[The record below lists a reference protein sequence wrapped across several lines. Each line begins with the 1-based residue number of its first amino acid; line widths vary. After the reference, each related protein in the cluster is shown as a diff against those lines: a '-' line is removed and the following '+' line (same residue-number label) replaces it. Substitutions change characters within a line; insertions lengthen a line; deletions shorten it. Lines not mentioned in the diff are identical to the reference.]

1 MIKYIHVHFATRT
14 NDQIHTWTNQKYLK
28 YPNCKLCDK
37 TENIT
42 HLYIDCKRNK
52 KIWKYFQKYYQT
64 LTQKQNTPLQ
74 HILTIS
80 SLSLPPKTKK
90 LTLTLTTTILTHI
103 WKTRNKLQ
111 FDDTIIPATN
121 VIINI
126 KNELKNI
133 ILTHYKHH
141 TINSTLHEFESN
153 FCINSAICTL
163 TQNSIK
169 IVCYHKENSCTTNVK
184 TFSLLI

>member
-1 MIKYIHVHFATRT
+1 MKS
-14 NDQIHTWTNQKYLK
+14 
-28 YPNCKLCDK
+28 PNCKLCDK

-52 KIWKYFQKYYQT
+52 KNWKISKNIIK
-64 LTQKQNTPLQ
+64 LLHKNKSTPLQ

-80 SLSLPPKTKK
+80 SLPLPPKTKK
-90 LTLTLTTTILTHI
+90 LTLTLTTTILTQT

-111 FDDTIIPATN
+111 FDDTIMAAPN

-141 TINSTLHEFESN
+141 TINNTLHEFQSN
-153 FCINSAICTL
+153 FCINNALCKL
-163 TQNSIK
+163 TQNSI
-169 IVCYHKENSCTTNVK
+169 TM
-184 TFSLLI
+184 LL